1 MTTDLVTNGLMKGI
15 SVGLAIG
22 IAGLLLAP
30 EKPGQAQVL
39 NQLQNSLGSGQGSPD
54 DALGGLGGAM
64 PSLDHASPTN
74 LAGILQYCV
83 QNNYLS
89 GNAASSV
96 KDSLLNKVT
105 GSSRGATDSQF
116 DAGNKGLLETGQG
129 QSFALGGGGIKA
141 QMTHKVCDLVLQ
153 HAKSML

>member
-1 MTTDLVTNGLMKGI
+1 MTTDLVRNGLMRAI

-30 EKPGQAQVL
+30 EKPGQAQDL
-39 NQLQNSLGSGQGSPD
+39 KQLQNPLGSSQGS
-54 DALGGLGGAM
+54 AGNGLGSLGGAM
-64 PSLDHASPTN
+64 PSLDQASPSN
-74 LAGILQYCV
+74 LAGLLQYCV

-96 KDSLLNKVT
+96 KDSLLSKVT
-105 GSSRGATDSQF
+105 GSSQGGTDNQF
-116 DAGNKGLLETGQG
+116 NAGNKGLLETGQG
-129 QSFALGGGGIKA
+129 QSFALGGDGIKA

>member
-1 MTTDLVTNGLMKGI
+1 MSTGLVTNGLKKGI

-22 IAGLLLAP
+22 IAGLLLTP
-30 EKPGQAQVL
+30 ERPGQAQVL
-39 NQLQNSLGSGQGSPD
+39 NQLQNSLGTGQGPAGN
-54 DALGGLGGAM
+54 ALGGVM
-64 PSLDHASPTN
+64 PSVDHASPTN
-74 LAGILQYCV
+74 LAGVLQYCV

-96 KDSLLNKVT
+96 KDSLLNKAT
-105 GSSRGATDSQF
+105 GSSRGTTDSQF
-116 DAGNKGLLETGQG
+116 NAGNKGLLETGQG
-129 QSFALGGGGIKA
+129 QSFPLGGGGVKE

>member
-1 MTTDLVTNGLMKGI
+1 MTTDLVTNGLMKMI

-22 IAGLLLAP
+22 IAGLLLVP
-30 EKPGQAQVL
+30 IKPGQAQVL
-39 NQLQNSLGSGQGSPD
+39 NQLQNSLGSGQGSAD
-54 DALGGLGGAM
+54 NALGGLGGAM
-64 PSLDHASPTN
+64 PPLDHASPTN

-89 GNAASSV
+89 GDAASSV
-96 KDSLLNKVT
+96 KDSLLNKAT
-105 GSSRGATDSQF
+105 GSSRGATDGQF
-116 DAGNKGLLETGQG
+116 SAGNKGLLETGQG
-129 QSFALGGGGIKA
+129 QSFSLGGGGIKA